1 MVRVLV
7 RGLIL
12 SLLVVAA
19 LALAWLFAVNDILP
33 AVNPLVTAAG
43 CFVVLMLIW
52 YLAMI
57 AVRWKQAAKPPHA
70 TGRSHRVARIAVHI
84 PVLLIAIAILAVTR
98 SVAVEPVS
106 PAGRSMEPTISNG
119 DYLLVSK
126 FAYGYSR
133 YSFPFEIVPI
143 SGRVMEFEARRGDI
157 VAYRDPRNV
166 NEIAVSRV
174 IGIPRDRVRM
184 VKGQTY
190 INGEAIKRE
199 PLDDVTMV
207 IASKPMQVRQW
218 RETLFDGSS
227 FRTLDLMDDGPFD
240 DVPEQNVPPGR
251 YFVISD
257 NRDSSADS
265 RYQAIGPIPH
275 ENLVGRILF
284 CLRSPCGR

>member
-1 MVRVLV
+1 MMRVLV

-12 SLLVVAA
+12 ALLVLAA
-19 LALAWLFAVNDILP
+19 LAMAWIFAVNDILP
-33 AVNPLVTAAG
+33 VVHPLVTAAG
-43 CFVVLMLIW
+43 CFLILMLIW
-52 YLAMI
+52 SLAVI
-57 AVRWKQAAKPPHA
+57 AVRWKRTAKPH
-70 TGRSHRVARIAVHI
+70 TGGRWHRAARIAAHT
-84 PVLLIAIAILAVTR
+84 PVVLIAIAILAVTR

-106 PAGRSMEPTISNG
+106 PVGRSMEPTISNG

-166 NEIAVSRV
+166 NQIAVSRI

-184 VKGQTY
+184 VKGQPY
-190 INGEAIKRE
+190 VNGEALKRE
-199 PLDDVTMV
+199 PLEDVTMV
-207 IASKPMQVRQW
+207 IAGKPMQVRQW

-227 FRTLDLMDDGPFD
+227 FRTLDLIDDSPFD
-240 DVPEQNVPPGR
+240 DVPELNVPPGR

-275 ENLVGRILF
+275 ENLVGRILL